1 MYLILTDA
9 AIQHSAVEPKTKA
22 RISSEEQGT
31 CNFPSL
37 LFVSLMTKL
46 SKHPIKY
53 RCNRPKYTPGRIIPG
68 VKAA

>member
-9 AIQHSAVEPKTKA
+9 AIQHSAVEPKTEA

-53 RCNRPKYTPGRIIPG
+53 RFTVNHIIQYPF
-68 VKAA
+68 VVWFDP